1 MVAMTRRIVLFAVV
15 SLVLAACS
23 SNDSTTST
31 TAPPPPATADAEL
44 TAKVR
49 EFALDRGQFVLEV
62 IPGDTTVVATSLAR
76 TPEEGPIGLG
86 LCITAQEALGDPAA
100 EVRVLTADGGTIAST
115 RNGFCGIR
123 V

>member
-1 MVAMTRRIVLFAVV
+1 MVAMTRRIILSALVA
-15 SLVLAACS
+15 LVLTACATD
-23 SNDSTTST
+23 NSTTST
-31 TAPPPPATADAEL
+31 TAPPATADAEL

-86 LCITAQEALGDPAA
+86 LCITAQEALDDPAA